1 MSPRPDTA
9 TRRQPGVSRP
19 LLTTPR
25 PADPAARTVVAVHPG
40 ALPATAWQT
49 VAARL
54 PEDHALHL
62 CDLGNVPEY
71 FAAALVP
78 TLSVIGV
85 RELADRCLT
94 ELTAAGLTDRRFT
107 LVGWSF
113 GGVVAYEIAARLD
126 TQGPGDRV
134 EGLVEG
140 LVDDLV
146 VLDSIAPVAAFQ
158 RPDEALQP
166 AMLLTW
172 FAMYLGA
179 KRGRRLTLE
188 PAVLDGLGEED
199 GLGVLLAEAVEQGVL
214 QDGTEPAGLRKLYT
228 AFHTGLVRN
237 NRCTAGYLPDPL
249 DRTVTVVKPERSLL
263 PDSPDLGWSGLS
275 GRPLR
280 QLAVPGD
287 HYTMLHEPET
297 ADTLA
302 ALLATGSRTG

>member
-1 MSPRPDTA
+1 MSPRPDPA
-9 TRRQPGVSRP
+9 APHQRGVPRP
-19 LLTTPR
+19 LLMSPG

-85 RELADRCLT
+85 RELAERCLT
-94 ELTAAGLTDRRFT
+94 ELTAAGLTDRPFT

-126 TQGPGDRV
+126 AQGLGDRV
-134 EGLVEG
+134 EDPV
-140 LVDDLV
+140 VDLV
-146 VLDSIAPVAAFQ
+146 VLDSIAPVPAFH

-166 AMLLTW
+166 AMLLSW

-188 PAVLDGLGEED
+188 PAALDGVGEED
-199 GLGVLLAEAVEQGVL
+199 GLAVLLAEAVGRGVL

-237 NRCTAGYLPDPL
+237 NRCTTGYLPAPL

-287 HYTMLHEPET
+287 HYTMLQEPET
-297 ADTLA
+297 ADALA

>member
-9 TRRQPGVSRP
+9 TPRRPGVARP
-19 LLTTPR
+19 LLTTLAPV
-25 PADPAARTVVAVHPG
+25 DPAARPVVAVHPG
-40 ALPATAWQT
+40 ALPATAWQP

-85 RELADRCLT
+85 QELAHRCLG
-94 ELTAAGLTDRRFT
+94 ELTAAGLTDRPFT
-107 LVGWSF
+107 LAGWSF

-126 TQGPGDRV
+126 AQGLGDRV
-134 EGLVEG
+134 E
-140 LVDDLV
+140 DLV
-146 VLDSIAPVAAFQ
+146 VLDSIAPVPAFQ
-158 RPDEALQP
+158 RPDELLRP
-166 AMLLTW
+166 DMLLTW

-188 PAVLDGLGEED
+188 PTALDGLGEEE
-199 GLGVLLAEAVEQGVL
+199 GLAVLLTAAVEQGVL
-214 QDGTEPAGLRKLYT
+214 QEGTEPAGLRKLYT

-237 NRCTAGYLPDPL
+237 NRCTAGYLPAPL

-297 ADTLA
+297 ADALA